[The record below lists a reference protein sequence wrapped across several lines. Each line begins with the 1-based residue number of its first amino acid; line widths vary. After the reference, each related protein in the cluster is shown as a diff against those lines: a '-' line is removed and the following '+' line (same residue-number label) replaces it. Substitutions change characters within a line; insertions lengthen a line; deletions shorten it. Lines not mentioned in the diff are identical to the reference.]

1 VKPDIDVAKE
11 ANQSSQKQLLAN
23 QQQKYAN
30 QSSQNQ
36 NQQSMQTSEANAN
49 Q

>member
-11 ANQSSQKQLLAN
+11 ANQSSQKQN
-23 QQQKYAN
+23 Q
-30 QSSQNQ
+30 
-36 NQQSMQTSEANAN
+36 QTSEANLLRGY